1 MCTCSSISAQR
12 EAGTAEQCVA
22 CRRWALAWSHRSDL
36 LAIARRRVPCRDD
49 ADDVVN
55 EAMLRAVLFADLD
68 EARIAPWMTRVVVN
82 LCADAGRD
90 RARVGKRWRYAQMM
104 EMNVPTPEEVVVERA
119 AASSACARLRAL
131 PTTQRDALLLRAG
144 GLPVGEVAS
153 ELGVKYKAA
162 ESLLSRGRA
171 AVRAGLVAG
180 VAGVLGGFRGLRRSA
195 VPVSGMAAAALA
207 VAAWMPTAEPP
218 SPVGAGV
225 AAAPGPADTTTTA
238 ADGQIRNDR
247 EPGAAGQAPAD
258 RPSTSLSQMPPAPRP
273 APPVNR
279 EVLQPVAVGAAGV
292 VVSGGRVTARE
303 HERPFQDELAA
314 CLLNG
319 EFVTPERIGCPPPQ
333 ENGSQPAPKDAPLSP

>member
-1 MCTCSSISAQR
+1 M
-12 EAGTAEQCVA
+12 
-22 CRRWALAWSHRSDL
+22 
-36 LAIARRRVPCRDD
+36 PCRED

-55 EAMLRAVLFADLD
+55 EAMLRAVLFEDLD

-104 EMNVPTPEEVVVERA
+104 EMDVPTPEEVAVERA
-119 AASSACARLRAL
+119 AASSACARLASM
-131 PTTQRDALLLRAG
+131 PTTQRNALLLRAR

-153 ELGVKYKAA
+153 ELGVQYKAA

-195 VPVSGMAAAALA
+195 VPISGMAAAALA
-207 VAAWMPTAEPP
+207 VAAWIPTAEPP
-218 SPVGAGV
+218 TAVGAGA
-225 AAAPGPADTTTTA
+225 AAAPLRAETTATA
-238 ADGQIRNDR
+238 ADGQISNNR
-247 EPGAAGQAPAD
+247 EAEADGQTAAD
-258 RPSTSLSQMPPAPRP
+258 RPSTSLAQVPPAPRP
-273 APPVNR
+273 ASPLKR
-279 EVLQPVAVGAAGV
+279 EVLEPVAVGAAGV

-303 HERPFQDELAA
+303 HDRPFQDELAA

-319 EFVTPERIGCPPPQ
+319 ELVTPERIGCPPPE
-333 ENGSQPAPKDAPLSP
+333 ENGSQQAPKDVPLSP

>member
-1 MCTCSSISAQR
+1 MCTCSSVPVQR
-12 EAGTAEQCVA
+12 GAPPVECVA
-22 CRRWALAWSHRSDL
+22 CRRWALAWSHRSEL
-36 LAIARRRVPCRDD
+36 LAVARRRVPCRDD

-55 EAMLRAVLFADLD
+55 EAMLRAVLFQELD

-104 EMNVPTPEEVVVERA
+104 EMDVPTPEEVVVDRA
-119 AASSACARLRAL
+119 AASSACARLGAL
-131 PTTQRDALLLRAG
+131 PATQRDALLLRAR

-207 VAAWMPTAEPP
+207 VAAWMPAAQPP
-218 SPVGAGV
+218 PAVDAAA
-225 AAAPGPADTTTTA
+225 AAAPRLADTTA
-238 ADGQIRNDR
+238 AAVANRIAPNR
-247 EPGAAGQAPAD
+247 EAGAAGQSAAD
-258 RPSTSLSQMPPAPRP
+258 QPSTSIAQVPPARRP
-273 APPVNR
+273 APVKR
-279 EVLQPVAVGAAGV
+279 EVLEPVAAGAAGV
-292 VVSGGRVTARE
+292 VVSGGGLTAQE
-303 HERPFQDELAA
+303 HRRPWQDELAA
-314 CLLNG
+314 CLLDG
-319 EFVTPERIGCPPPQ
+319 ELVTPERVGCPPPQ
-333 ENGSQPAPKDAPLSP
+333 DNSSRTAPKDAPLSP